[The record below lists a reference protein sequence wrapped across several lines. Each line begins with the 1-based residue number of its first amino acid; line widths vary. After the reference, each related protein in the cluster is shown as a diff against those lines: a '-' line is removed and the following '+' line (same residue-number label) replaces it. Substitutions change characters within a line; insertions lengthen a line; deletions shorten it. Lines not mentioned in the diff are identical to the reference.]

1 MQMKK
6 QIEVVKKVW
15 EPYKKIMQ
23 IKEKKLEVVHY
34 LYEQVS
40 TQVL

>member
-1 MQMKK
+1 MKK

-23 IKEKKLEVVHY
+23 IKEKK
-34 LYEQVS
+34 
-40 TQVL
+40 TWGG